1 MKNKILASVLCVAL
15 ATGMVACGSDKKTE
29 GTETSEPVTQSAGIT
44 SDKRSGEFDIDV
56 TKQVTNLADYNE
68 IPVTLSAD
76 YEVTEK
82 AKNEYLTQLLTTY
95 GADAY
100 KEVTDRT
107 VVQEGDYVKVDYT
120 GYLDGEAFD
129 GGAAEDVLLDVS
141 NNCAVAGNG
150 FIDGFTSGI
159 IGGKVGETVS
169 SDVTFPEEYQAENL
183 AGQLTTFEFNI
194 KAIYSDEPIT
204 MDELTDEQVADIF
217 TEAGITTV
225 ADFEKAVEADL
236 KQQAY
241 SATVNEVKAYMID
254 NSTVEIPQD
263 YLTARVAEFEAS
275 FAKDNCAEGQTL
287 EDLLTNTY
295 GISLEEAEKTW
306 TENITEQIKTEFIFG
321 YIAKLENIEFDE
333 EAYQDYIA
341 YIVEQGGA
349 DFTDDAAVYEYFGSG
364 NAEEGEAYLRNQYLV
379 NKAIDFVAE
388 TASVSYMSNEADDS
402 DETSNTEAISEDTE
416 AISEDTESA
425 E

>member
-15 ATGMVACGSDKKTE
+15 ATGMVACGSDKKTD
-29 GTETSEPVTQSAGIT
+29 GTETSDAVTQSAGIT

-56 TKQVTNLADYNE
+56 TKQVTNLADYNG

-76 YEVTEK
+76 YEVTEA
-82 AKNEYLTQLLTTY
+82 AKNEYLTELLTMY

-107 VVQEGDYVKVDYT
+107 EVQEGDYVKVDYT

-183 AGQLTTFEFNI
+183 AGKLTTFEFNI

-217 TEAGITTV
+217 SEAGITTV
-225 ADFEKAVEADL
+225 ADFEEAVEADL

-333 EAYQDYIA
+333 DAYQDYIS

-349 DFTDDAAVYEYFGSG
+349 DFADATAVYEYFGSG
-364 NAEEGEAYLRNQYLV
+364 NTEEGEAYLRNQYLV

-388 TASVSYMSNEADDS
+388 NASVSYMSDEVDDTDEEA
-402 DETSNTEAISEDTE
+402 NTE